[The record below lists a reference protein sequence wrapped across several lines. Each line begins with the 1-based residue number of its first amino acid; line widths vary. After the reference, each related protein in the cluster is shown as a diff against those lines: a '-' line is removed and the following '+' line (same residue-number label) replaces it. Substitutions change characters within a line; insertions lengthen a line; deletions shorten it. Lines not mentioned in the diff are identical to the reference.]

1 MYLQDTLANLEH
13 VWSLVTSVTQQW
25 DNVCSSP
32 TQLILPEKLLELP
45 VLVKAEESP
54 CFTP

>member
-1 MYLQDTLANLEH
+1 MYLHDTLAKLEH
-13 VWSLVTSVTQQW
+13 VWFLVTTVTQQW

-32 TQLILPEKLLELP
+32 TQLMLPEKLLELP
-45 VLVKAEESP
+45 VLFKAEESP

>member
-1 MYLQDTLANLEH
+1 MYLHDTLAKLEH
-13 VWSLVTSVTQQW
+13 DWSLLTSVTQQW

-32 TQLILPEKLLELP
+32 PQLMLPEKLLELP
-45 VLVKAEESP
+45 VLAKAEDSP